1 MANVDELSALTA
13 AERLADLFADTV
25 GADVRSVILHGSL
38 SAGDFRAGSSDIDLL
53 IVIEG
58 GLSDAQ
64 STVLERL
71 VRQADLGSAAGID
84 VHVVTAEIAGAPSRT
99 PALELYIGRYDRS
112 STGFEVER
120 RVAASP
126 DLPAELSMARAD
138 GRSLRGAPPR
148 EVIAPVPPGWIVDRG
163 RHWLMTWR
171 SLTDDTENA
180 AFMALTACRIWRFAV
195 DNVHCS
201 KAQAARWALD
211 RDPSLTVVRQA
222 VQQYEQDPTAIV
234 GEQGITRLIDTVL
247 QETAPTWRP
256 AEPASVRHSDVDNS

>member
-1 MANVDELSALTA
+1 MASVDELPALTA
-13 AERLADLFADTV
+13 AERLADLFADSI
-25 GADVRSVILHGSL
+25 GADARSVILHGSL

-64 STVLERL
+64 SMVLERL
-71 VRQADLGSAAGID
+71 VRQADVGSAAGID
-84 VHVVTAEIAGAPSRT
+84 LHVITAEIASAPNRT

-138 GRSLRGAPPR
+138 GRALKGAPPR
-148 EVIAPVPPGWIVDRG
+148 EVIAPVPPDWIVDRG

-180 AFMALTACRIWRFAV
+180 AFMVLTACRIWRFAV
-195 DNVHCS
+195 ENVHCS

-211 RDPSLTVVRQA
+211 RDPSLTVVRQV

-234 GEQGITRLIDTVL
+234 GEQGIARLIDTVL
-247 QETAPTWRP
+247 QETAPTWRL
-256 AEPASVRHSDVDNS
+256 AEPASVQHSGTDNS